1 MLSPIFI
8 RVSEIWRQWD
18 LLVSRNIL
26 YTLKSIGWDVDPIS
40 PATKDYIAVE
50 SPTFLI
56 SNLLFYI
63 VIIGFGRAR
72 IRRTQRKQDLQNGS
86 PGWVHFFVII
96 HNIFLILLSLY
107 MCCGCIFIML
117 LKGNIKQIS
126 FLHVYHHATISF
138 TWWMITRK
146 APGGDAYFSAALNS
160 WVHVCMYTYYL
171 SAALL
176 GKNKHVRKKYLWWG
190 KYLTQLQILQFV
202 LNLLQAM
209 YCSAYSP
216 YPKWISRLLFVY
228 MLSLLVLF
236 GQFYYTKHIALEKRK
251 LR

>member
-40 PATKDYIAVE
+40 PATKDYIAVK

-107 MCCGCIFIML
+107 MCCGCIL
-117 LKGNIKQIS
+117 E
-126 FLHVYHHATISF
+126 A
-138 TWWMITRK
+138 R
-146 APGGDAYFSAALNS
+146 
-160 WVHVCMYTYYL
+160 
-171 SAALL
+171 
-176 GKNKHVRKKYLWWG
+176 KNKYHLWGNEYKQSEVEMAKYIYIFYNNLP
-190 KYLTQLQILQFV
+190 QLCLLPACV
-202 LNLLQAM
+202 LSHCGPPLRLECAVL
-209 YCSAYSP
+209 
-216 YPKWISRLLFVY
+216 PKES
-228 MLSLLVLF
+228 
-236 GQFYYTKHIALEKRK
+236 GQTGNRQ
-251 LR
+251 